1 MDISVVIPA
10 YNEENNIVPICNE
23 IIESLDKIDMTYE
36 IVLVDDG
43 SNDNTLDNMNVVKNI
58 YDNIKIVKFKKN
70 YKKSAAYMAG
80 IKQSSGDIIVTMD
93 ADLQDDP
100 NEIEKMVNLIGKY
113 DVVIGW
119 KENRLDSLSK
129 VIPSKIFNW
138 INKKL
143 FGVSLKDNDSG
154 FRVIRREA
162 AKKLDLYGDL
172 YRFIP
177 ALLAS
182 KGYSVTETSV
192 NHRLRYSG
200 KSKYG
205 YSRFLTGLLDILTMK
220 LIIDFTNRPSHLF
233 GYMAL
238 GMISIG
244 LISELIAIFYKV
256 FLGHLFITHMPII
269 IFGVMTIIL
278 GASFFGIGLLGE
290 LIVHQTRSKDLYEI
304 DKDLVTHT
312 PIN

>member
-10 YNEENNIVPICNE
+10 YNEENNIVPICKEVVKALNKL
-23 IIESLDKIDMTYE
+23 SVTYE

-43 SNDNTLDNMNVVKNI
+43 SNDNTFKSMSTVKER
-58 YDNIKIVKFKKN
+58 YDNIKIIKFKKN

-80 IKQSSGDIIVTMD
+80 FKESCGNIIITMD

-100 NEIEKMVNLIGKY
+100 SEIEKMVNLIGKY

-119 KENRLDSLSK
+119 KENRVDAISK
-129 VIPSKIFNW
+129 TLPSKLFNW

-143 FGVSLKDNDSG
+143 FGIDLKDNDSG
-154 FRVIRREA
+154 FRVIKQEA
-162 AKKLDLYGDL
+162 ANELNLYGDL

-182 KGYSVTETSV
+182 KGYRITEISV
-192 NHRLRYSG
+192 NHRPRNSG

-233 GYMAL
+233 GYVAL
-238 GMISIG
+238 VMIVVGIF
-244 LISELIAIFYKV
+244 SELIAIFYKV
-256 FLGHLFITHMPII
+256 FLGHLFITHIPIM

-278 GASFFGIGLLGE
+278 GVSFFGIGLLGE
-290 LIVHQTRSKDLYEI
+290 LIVHQKKSENLYGI
-304 DKDLVTHT
+304 DKK
-312 PIN
+312 

>member
-182 KGYSVTETSV
+182 KGYSVTEVSV
-192 NHRLRYSG
+192 NHRPRNSG
-200 KSKYG
+200 ESKYG

-220 LIIDFTNRPSHLF
+220 LILDFTNRPSHLF

-238 GMISIG
+238 GFITVG
-244 LISELIAIFYKV
+244 VFAELIAVFYRF
-256 FLGHLFITHMPII
+256 FLGHLFITHMPIM

-278 GASFFGIGLLGE
+278 GASFFGVGLLGE
-290 LIVHQTRSKDLYEI
+290 LIVHQKRGENLYELD
-304 DKDLVTHT
+304 DKQ
-312 PIN
+312 

>member
-10 YNEENNIVPICNE
+10 YNEEDNIIPICDE
-23 IIESLDKIDMTYE
+23 VISSLNKMDVRYE
-36 IVLVDDG
+36 LVLVDDG
-43 SNDNTLDNMNVVKNI
+43 SSDNTFNMMNQVKEKF
-58 YDNIKIVKFKKN
+58 DCIKVVKFKKN

-80 IKQSSGDIIVTMD
+80 FKESCGNIIITMD

-113 DVVIGW
+113 DVVVGW
-119 KENRLDSLSK
+119 KENRVDTISK
-129 VIPSKIFNW
+129 ILPSKLFNW

-143 FGVSLKDNDSG
+143 FGINLKDNDSG
-154 FRVIRREA
+154 FRVIKQEA
-162 AKKLDLYGDL
+162 VNELNLYGDL

-177 ALLAS
+177 ALLSS
-182 KGYSVTETSV
+182 KGYRITEVSV
-192 NHRLRYSG
+192 NHRPRNSG

-233 GYMAL
+233 GYVAL
-238 GMISIG
+238 SMISIG

-256 FLGHLFITHMPII
+256 FLGHLFVTHMPIM

-278 GASFFGIGLLGE
+278 GVSFFGIGLLGE
-290 LIVHQTRSKDLYEI
+290 LIVHQKKGENLYEI
-304 DKDLVTHT
+304 DK
-312 PIN
+312 N

>member
-10 YNEENNIVPICNE
+10 YNEEDNIILLCDEVIS
-23 IIESLDKIDMTYE
+23 SLNKMDVTYE

-43 SNDNTLDNMNVVKNI
+43 SIDNTFNMMNQVKEKF
-58 YDNIKIVKFKKN
+58 DFVKVVKFKKN

-80 IKQSSGDIIVTMD
+80 FRESCGDIIVTMD

-100 NEIEKMVNLIGKY
+100 SEIEKMVNLIEKY
-113 DVVIGW
+113 DVVVGW
-119 KENRLDSLSK
+119 KENRVDTISK
-129 VIPSKIFNW
+129 TLPSKLFNW

-143 FGVSLKDNDSG
+143 FGINLKDSDSG
-154 FRVIRREA
+154 FRVIRQEA
-162 AKKLDLYGDL
+162 ANELNLYGDL

-182 KGYSVTETSV
+182 KGYRITEISV
-192 NHRLRYSG
+192 NHRPRNSG

-233 GYMAL
+233 GYVAL
-238 GMISIG
+238 GMIVVGIF
-244 LISELIAIFYKV
+244 SELVAVFYKV
-256 FLGHLFITHMPII
+256 FLGHLFITHMPIM

-278 GASFFGIGLLGE
+278 GVTFFGVGLLGE
-290 LIVHQTRSKDLYEI
+290 LIVHQKKSGNLYEI
-304 DKDLVTHT
+304 DKK
-312 PIN
+312 

>member
-1 MDISVVIPA
+1 MHISVVVPA
-10 YNEENNIVPICNE
+10 HNEEDNIIPICNE
-23 IIESLDKIDMTYE
+23 IIASINKIDVTYE
-36 IVLVDDG
+36 IVLIDDG
-43 SNDNTLDNMNVVKNI
+43 STDNTYNAMNQIAEKF
-58 YDNIKIVKFKKN
+58 DCIKIVKFKKN

-80 IKQSSGDIIVTMD
+80 FKESDGSIIVTMD

-100 NEIEKMVNLIGKY
+100 SEIGKMIDLIGRY
-113 DVVIGW
+113 DAVIGW
-119 KENRLDSLSK
+119 KENRLDTVSK
-129 VIPSKIFNW
+129 VLPSKIFNW

-143 FGVSLKDNDSG
+143 FAIDLKDNDSG
-154 FRVIRREA
+154 FRVMKREA
-162 AKKLDLYGDL
+162 VSELNLYGDL